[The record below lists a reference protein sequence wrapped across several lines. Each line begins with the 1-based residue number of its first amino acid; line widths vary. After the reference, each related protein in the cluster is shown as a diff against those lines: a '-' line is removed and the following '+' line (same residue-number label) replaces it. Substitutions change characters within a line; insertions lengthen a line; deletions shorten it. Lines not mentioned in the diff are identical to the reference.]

1 MDLLQNTIKD
11 PSFNSLS
18 HRCKEV
24 TDVLGPN
31 LDFRKYFLVLGDNAG
46 LHMHQPVEETWP
58 YLVSKETS
66 YRYYNACII
75 DGGLE
80 AVRFNLL
87 TWLKKYSHNLPKMI
101 YVSCEWANRFYGV
114 EYDEE
119 IKEASN
125 LGNDAG
131 YFLGRQRLF
140 SMIVEQV
147 DVPIYQIMR
156 PTDIPVLISSNVKNI
171 IVDHTDD
178 IIVTETLLQGIR
190 DAQRAISV

>member
-24 TDVLGPN
+24 PDVLGPN

-46 LHMHQPVEETWP
+46 LHMHKPVEETWP

-87 TWLKKYSHNLPKMI
+87 IWLKKYYHNLPKMI
-101 YVSCEWANRFYGV
+101 YISCEWANRFYGV

-119 IKEASN
+119 IKEAST
-125 LGNDAG
+125 LGDTAG
-131 YFLGRQRLF
+131 YFLGRQKLF
-140 SMIVEQV
+140 SMLVEHL
-147 DVPIYQIMR
+147 DVPIYQILR
-156 PTDIPVLISSNVKNI
+156 STDIPVLI
-171 IVDHTDD
+171 
-178 IIVTETLLQGIR
+178 
-190 DAQRAISV
+190 

>member
-1 MDLLQNTIKD
+1 M
-11 PSFNSLS
+11 
-18 HRCKEV
+18 
-24 TDVLGPN
+24 
-31 LDFRKYFLVLGDNAG
+31 LGDNAG

-178 IIVTETLLQGIR
+178 IIVTETLSQGIR
-190 DAQRAISV
+190 DAHRAISV

>member
-46 LHMHQPVEETWP
+46 LHMHKPVEETWP
-58 YLVSKETS
+58 YMISQEIS
-66 YRYYNACII
+66 YSYYNACII

-80 AVRFNLL
+80 AVRYNLI

-125 LGNDAG
+125 LGDDAG

-178 IIVTETLLQGIR
+178 IIVTETLSQGIR
-190 DAQRAISV
+190 DAHRAISV

>member
-11 PSFNSLS
+11 PSFNSVN

-24 TDVLGPN
+24 TDVLGLN

-46 LHMHQPVEETWP
+46 LHMHKPIEETWP
-58 YLVSKETS
+58 HLVSKETS
-66 YRYYNACII
+66 YHYYNACII

-80 AVRFNLL
+80 AVRFNLV
-87 TWLKKYSHNLPKMI
+87 TWLNKYSHNLPKMI

-125 LGNDAG
+125 LGDDAG

-178 IIVTETLLQGIR
+178 IIVTETLSQGIR
-190 DAQRAISV
+190 DAHRAISV

>member
-11 PSFNSLS
+11 PSFNSVN

-46 LHMHQPVEETWP
+46 LHMHKPVEETWP
-58 YLVSKETS
+58 YMISQEIS
-66 YRYYNACII
+66 YSYYNACII

-80 AVRFNLL
+80 AVRYNLI

-114 EYDEE
+114 EYNEE

-125 LGNDAG
+125 LGDDAG

-178 IIVTETLLQGIR
+178 IIVTETLSQGIR
-190 DAQRAISV
+190 DAHRAISV

>member
-11 PSFNSLS
+11 PSFNSVN

-46 LHMHQPVEETWP
+46 LHMHKPIEETWP
-58 YLVSKETS
+58 HLVSKEIS
-66 YRYYNACII
+66 YSYYNACII

-80 AVRFNLL
+80 AVRYNLI

-119 IKEASN
+119 IKKASN
-125 LGNDAG
+125 LGDVAG
-131 YFLGRQRLF
+131 YFLCRQNLF
-140 SMIVEQV
+140 IILVEQINIPIYLIMRSD
-147 DVPIYQIMR
+147 DVPM
-156 PTDIPVLISSNVKNI
+156 LISSNVRNI

-178 IIVTETLLQGIR
+178 IAVTKSIVEGFSGAR
-190 DAQRAISV
+190 RAISI

>member
-11 PSFNSLS
+11 PSFNSVS

-24 TDVLGPN
+24 PDVLGPN

-46 LHMHQPVEETWP
+46 LHMHKPVEETWP
-58 YLVSKETS
+58 YLVSKEAS

-87 TWLKKYSHNLPKMI
+87 IWLKKYSHNLPKMI
-101 YVSCEWANRFYGV
+101 YISCEWANRFYGV

-119 IKEASN
+119 IKEAST
-125 LGNDAG
+125 LGDDAG
-131 YFLGRQRLF
+131 YFLGRQKLF
-140 SMIVEQV
+140 SMLVEHL
-147 DVPIYQIMR
+147 DVPIYQILR
-156 PTDIPVLISSNVKNI
+156 STDIPVLISSNVKNI

-178 IIVTETLLQGIR
+178 IAVTQSVVEGFR

>member
-11 PSFNSLS
+11 PSFNSVN

-46 LHMHQPVEETWP
+46 LHMHKPVEETWP
-58 YLVSKETS
+58 YMISQEIS
-66 YRYYNACII
+66 YSYYNACII

-80 AVRFNLL
+80 AVRYNLI

-114 EYDEE
+114 ESNEE
-119 IKEASN
+119 IKEAST
-125 LGNDAG
+125 LGDDAG
-131 YFLGRQRLF
+131 YFLGRQQLF